1 MKKLFLAFSLV
12 TSIFMASA
20 QEGTPAPDPNAPV
33 IKWEKTTI
41 DFGTIEQAADGNR
54 EFVFTNV
61 GKTPLV
67 ISNATGSCGCTV
79 PVWPKEPIMPG
90 QKASIKVHYDTNR
103 VGQFTK
109 TVTVVSNAAT
119 SSETLTIKGVVN
131 AAPAPAEGN

>member
-1 MKKLFLAFSLV
+1 
-12 TSIFMASA
+12 MASA

>member
-20 QEGTPAPDPNAPV
+20 QEGTTPDPNAPV

-41 DFGTIEQAADGNR
+41 DYGTVEQAADGNR

-67 ISNATGSCGCTV
+67 ITNATGSCGCTV